1 MNSDTAAS
9 DLIAV
14 LILIAVFVTAAAI
27 VGVVLLSHPP
37 GDRPPAMLAHNET
50 EGETLYIYHD
60 GGDPLERGRFAI
72 LIDGADRTA
81 DFALIDASGNPSTDW
96 TSWKTGQAL
105 ALGNDVPENP
115 HIRIVAEG
123 IGRTGGGW
131 LLHDFGNGT
140 TAVAPTV
147 TATTVP
153 TTEPTTEPTQVPLV
167 ADFTA
172 DPTSGSA
179 PLAVAFTDTS
189 AGGPTSWSWHFGDGG
204 TSTERNPV
212 HTYTAEG
219 TYTVKLTVENA
230 LGSDTVT
237 KTGYITVTE
246 EHVSRLE
253 VNSVGQA
260 PMWWHVPVNGVR
272 IDYAG
277 DLAGFDTTPFVL
289 SKTYVNDSGFNVTLT
304 APDRVEVQFWLWP
317 WPWPIERSLEFKEW
331 WVGDTRYM
339 HPTIKVSVPDA
350 EGRIATACYTI
361 GIFP

>member
-60 GGDPLERGRFAI
+60 GGDPLGRGRFAI

-172 DPTSGSA
+172 DPASGSA

-189 AGGPTSWSWHFGDGG
+189 TGGPTSWRWGFGDGG
-204 TSTERNPV
+204 TSTEENPI
-212 HTYTAEG
+212 HTYAAEG

-253 VNSVGQA
+253 VNSV
-260 PMWWHVPVNGVR
+260 WWYFPVNSISV
-272 IDYAG
+272 DYDG
-277 DLAGFDTTPFVL
+277 DLGSGSDTTPFVL
-289 SKTYVNDSGFNVTLT
+289 SKTDVNDSGFNVTLT
-304 APDRVEVQFWLWP
+304 APDRIWFWFWP
-317 WPWPIERSLEFKEW
+317 WSWHFAGWQI
-331 WVGDTRYM
+331 GDTWYESR
-339 HPTIKVSVPDA
+339 TIEVSVADA
-350 EGRIATACYTI
+350 ESRTATAYYAI
-361 GIFP
+361 L

>member
-1 MNSDTAAS
+1 MPNDTAAS

-123 IGRTGGGW
+123 VGRTGGGW

-140 TAVAPTV
+140 TTAAPTV

-189 AGGPTSWSWHFGDGG
+189 AGGPTSWRWGFGDGG

-212 HTYTAEG
+212 HTYAAEG

-230 LGSDTVT
+230 LGSDTVK

-253 VNSVGQA
+253 VNSVS
-260 PMWWHVPVNGVR
+260 WYLEVPVTAAINCT
-272 IDYAG
+272 G
-277 DLAGFDTTPFVL
+277 DLGIELKETPFVL
-289 SKTYVNDSGFNVTLT
+289 SRTDVNDSGFNVTLT
-304 APDRVEVQFWLWP
+304 APAEVTL
-317 WPWPIERSLEFKEW
+317 LEIDGWKIITLDFKVW
-331 WVGDTRYM
+331 RVGDTWYRNR
-339 HPTIKVSVPDA
+339 TAGVSVPDA
-350 EGRIATACYTI
+350 ESRTATAYYAI
-361 GIFP
+361 L